1 MAERQFV
8 KTAVEDGVGLLTLDY
23 PPMNLLN
30 LETFRELH
38 DGLDELLSDGK
49 VKATVITGGGE
60 FVFIAGAD
68 IKALV
73 AIQSAEEAR
82 GLAEEGQA
90 LVNRIEGAP
99 VPFIAAINGHC
110 LGGGLELAMACHL
123 RVASN
128 RAQLGQTE
136 IALGIIPGFG
146 GTQRLPRLVGRAKAL
161 ELILTGDRISGS
173 EAAAIGLVNR
183 AVPVGEV
190 LLTAMGMAKKI
201 AGHGRLA
208 IQAAVAAVQG
218 GLERPLA
225 EGLALEADRFG
236 RLAETYDMREG
247 LSAFLE
253 KRQPQFQDR

>member
-1 MAERQFV
+1 MAERSFV
-8 KTAVEDGVGLLTLDY
+8 KTVVEDGVGLLTLDY

-30 LETFRELH
+30 AETFRELH
-38 DGLDELLSDGK
+38 AALDELLSDEK

-68 IKALV
+68 IKAIV

-82 GLAEEGQA
+82 ELVEQGQA
-90 LVNRIEGAP
+90 LVGRIEEAP

-183 AVPVGEV
+183 AVPAGEV

-201 AGHGRLA
+201 AGHGRMA
-208 IQAAVAAVQG
+208 IRAAVAAVQG

-225 EGLALEADRFG
+225 EGLALEADEFAL
-236 RLAETYDMREG
+236 LAETYDMREG

>member
-8 KTAVEDGVGLLTLDY
+8 KIVVEDGVGLLTLDY

-30 LETFRELH
+30 AETFGELH
-38 DGLDELLSDGK
+38 DGLDELLADEK
-49 VKATVITGGGE
+49 VKAAVFTGGGE

-68 IKALV
+68 IKAIA
-73 AIQSAEEAR
+73 AIDSAEEAK
-82 GLAEEGQA
+82 GLVQQGQA
-90 LVNRIEGAP
+90 LVNRIEDAR
-99 VPFIAAINGHC
+99 VPFVAAINGHC

-128 RAQLGQTE
+128 RAQLGQPE

-146 GTQRLPRLVGRAKAL
+146 GTQRLARLVGRAKAM

-183 AVPVGEV
+183 AVPAGEV
-190 LLTAMGMAKKI
+190 LLTAKGLAKKI

-208 IQAAVAAVQG
+208 IQAAMSAVQG
-218 GLERPLA
+218 GLGLPLA
-225 EGLALEADRFG
+225 EGLALEADEFS
-236 RLAETYDMREG
+236 RLAETYDMKEG
-247 LSAFLE
+247 LAAFLE